1 MTSEEDSIEEIL
13 EDAEAVFRFET
24 GSRPQDRAHRY
35 LEEHKVNRGYNDTA
49 LLCVVNDLIA
59 RAQGLS
65 GDERKMQAD
74 GGMARALMVK
84 CAGELLEAAEAIR

>member
-1 MTSEEDSIEEIL
+1 MEDKDTLEAVL
-13 EDAEAVFRFET
+13 EDADKVFSFMADC
-24 GSRPQDRAHRY
+24 RPQERAHRY

-59 RAQGLS
+59 RTQGLS

>member
-1 MTSEEDSIEEIL
+1 MTSGEDSIEEIL

-59 RAQGLS
+59 RVQGLS